1 MNNNPYGYNPDA
13 VERYDSLA
21 YSSLITKVYTWM
33 ALALAITGMTAFY
46 VAHNESLLYSI
57 FSSSGTLILLC
68 VAELALVWGMS
79 FFINRI
85 SFATAGII
93 FAIYSLLNGVTFSSI
108 FIVYTASSIASTFFI
123 TAGMF
128 GAMSLFGYVT
138 KRDLSSMGRI
148 LFMALIGIIIAT
160 IVNIFVASSAIEWGV
175 TYLGVIIF
183 AGLTAYDTQKMKLIL
198 NNSVNAGNENMLKI
212 ALMCSLSLYLDFIN
226 LFIYLLRI
234 FGKRE

>member
-13 VERYDSLA
+13 VERYDSLT

-198 NNSVNAGNENMLKI
+198 NNSVNAGNENMMKI